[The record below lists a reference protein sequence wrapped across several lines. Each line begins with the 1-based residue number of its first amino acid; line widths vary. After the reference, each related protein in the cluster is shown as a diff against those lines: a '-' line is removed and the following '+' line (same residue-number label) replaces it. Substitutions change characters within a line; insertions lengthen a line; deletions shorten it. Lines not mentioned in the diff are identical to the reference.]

1 MSHKNTQ
8 NVMVGAWSWGCGFAG
23 GDQVFGQTLDA
34 QALRPVV
41 EKALELGLTQFD
53 TAAVY
58 GAGASETIVGELLAD
73 VPREKVFLSTKFT
86 PQVAADVANP
96 VETMFEESLK
106 RLHTD
111 YIDLYWIHNSM
122 DVERWT
128 PMVVPLIKSGRIRSF
143 GISNHSPAELVR
155 VCEIL
160 DKYDCKVSAVQ
171 NHLSLLHRTSID
183 DGMLDFCHK
192 NDIDFYAYMVLEQGA
207 LTERFNPEHPMPADS
222 GRGQFYNNHLPA
234 LQKLNHEL
242 ARIGQEHSASIAQT
256 ATAWAL
262 AKGTIPILGMTKVPQ
277 VEEAAQTTKIKLTD
291 ADIASLEACAKE
303 IPMPTL
309 REWEAG
315 A

>member
-1 MSHKNTQ
+1 MSKKNTQ
-8 NVMVGAWSWGCGFAG
+8 TVMVGAWSWGCGFAG

-41 EKALELGLTQFD
+41 NKALDLGLTQFD

-73 VPREKVFLSTKFT
+73 VPRENVFLSTKFT
-86 PQVAADVANP
+86 PQIATDTADP

-106 RLHTD
+106 RLRTD

-128 PMVVPLIKSGRIRSF
+128 PMVVPLIKSGRVRSF
-143 GISNHSPAELVR
+143 GVSNHSPEQLVR

-171 NHLSLLHRTSID
+171 NHLSLLHRTSMD
-183 DGMLDFCHK
+183 DGMLEFCHK
-192 NDIDFYAYMVLEQGA
+192 HDIDFYAYMVLEQGA
-207 LTERFNPEHPMPADS
+207 LTGRFDPEHPMPANS
-222 GRGQFYNNHLPA
+222 GRGQFYNKYLPA
-234 LQKLNHEL
+234 LQALNDEL
-242 ARIGQEHSASIAQT
+242 ARIGARHSATVAQT
-256 ATAWAL
+256 ASAWAI
-262 AKGTIPILGMTKVPQ
+262 AKGTIPILGMTKVRHA
-277 VEEAAQTTKIKLTD
+277 EEAAQVTKIKLSAEDVAT
-291 ADIASLEACAKE
+291 LEACAKA